1 MHYELSVMDQ
11 KEDQLPGGGG
21 GGLGER
27 GVQAG
32 CIPITNL
39 GAILR
44 NGCVREKEGGGG
56 GGCPGPPPRI
66 FFDKTNRVQFVHS

>member
-11 KEDQLPGGGG
+11 KEDQLPGGV
-21 GGLGER
+21 EWD
-27 GVQAG
+27 VPAG

-56 GGCPGPPPRI
+56 GCPGPPPRI
-66 FFDKTNRVQFVHS
+66 F